1 MIAVILAAGLSK
13 RFGGK
18 KLIEKIN
25 DRPMILHTAE
35 LVGAYEFQQKVL
47 VYSDE
52 EVKKTVQAS
61 DLTSDFIFVHNT
73 HAEEGLSSSI
83 KLAIKTL
90 FQLNANRG
98 NCNIKSE
105 DHDNKN
111 QSNENQS
118 NENQSNKNHDNENQ
132 GMENQ
137 GMENQGMEN
146 QDMDNQGMENRGME
160 NQDMDNQGMENRGI
174 ESQDIEDRDT
184 EKRNTEDLYAYRE
197 TEEGIMFFVGDQ
209 PFLNEVT
216 VRKLNDA
223 YTEGKGSII
232 VPVYGADRGNPVIFS
247 SKWMKELMM
256 LEGDVG
262 GRVIIR
268 QNSSEVWEVPITDTE
283 IGRDIDTKEEYNA
296 VQAERILEL
305 HGETE

>member
-25 DRPMILHTAE
+25 NKPMILHTAE

-111 QSNENQS
+111 QCNENPSNVIQS
-118 NENQSNKNHDNENQ
+118 KEFQSNKNHHNENQGIENQGIENQGIENQ

-146 QDMDNQGMENRGME
+146 
-160 NQDMDNQGMENRGI
+160 RGI
-174 ESQDIEDRDT
+174 KNQDIEDRDT
-184 EKRNTEDLYAYRE
+184 EKRNTENLNTYRE

-268 QNSSEVWEVPITDTE
+268 QNSREVWEVPITDTE

-296 VQAERILEL
+296 VQAERIPEL

>member
-25 DRPMILHTAE
+25 DKPMILHTAE

-118 NENQSNKNHDNENQ
+118 NENQSNEIQSNKNHDNENQ

-137 GMENQGMEN
+137 
-146 QDMDNQGMENRGME
+146 DMDNQF
-160 NQDMDNQGMENRGI
+160 MENRGI

-184 EKRNTEDLYAYRE
+184 EKRNTENLYAYRE

-268 QNSSEVWEVPITDTE
+268 QNSREVWEVPITDTE

-296 VQAERILEL
+296 VQAERIPEL

>member
-25 DRPMILHTAE
+25 NKPMILHTAE

-90 FQLNANRG
+90 FQLNAKRG
-98 NCNIKSE
+98 NCNIKTE

-111 QSNENQS
+111 QSNKIK
-118 NENQSNKNHDNENQ
+118 SNKNHDNENQ
-132 GMENQ
+132 GMENR
-137 GMENQGMEN
+137 GMENQGIE
-146 QDMDNQGMENRGME
+146 NQGMENRGME
-160 NQDMDNQGMENRGI
+160 NQGI
-174 ESQDIEDRDT
+174 ENQDIEDRDT
-184 EKRNTEDLYAYRE
+184 EKRNTESLHAYRE

-268 QNSSEVWEVPITDTE
+268 QNSREVWEVPITDTE

-296 VQAERILEL
+296 VQAERIPEL

>member
-25 DRPMILHTAE
+25 NKPMILHTAE

-61 DLTSDFIFVHNT
+61 DLTTDFIFVHNI

-111 QSNENQS
+111 QCNENPSNVIQS
-118 NENQSNKNHDNENQ
+118 KEFQSNKNHHNENQ
-132 GMENQ
+132 GIE
-137 GMENQGMEN
+137 
-146 QDMDNQGMENRGME
+146 NQGMENRGME
-160 NQDMDNQGMENRGI
+160 NQVMENRGMVNRDM
-174 ESQDIEDRDT
+174 ENQDIEDRDT
-184 EKRNTEDLYAYRE
+184 EKRNTENLNTYRE

-209 PFLNEVT
+209 PFLNVVT

-268 QNSSEVWEVPITDTE
+268 QNSREVWEVPITDTE
-283 IGRDIDTKEEYNA
+283 IGRDIDTKEEYND
-296 VQAERILEL
+296 VQAERIPEL

>member
-25 DRPMILHTAE
+25 DKPMILHTAE

-61 DLTSDFIFVHNT
+61 DLTSEFIYVHNT

-90 FQLNANRG
+90 FQLNADRG

-105 DHDNKN
+105 DHDNENQNNKK
-111 QSNENQS
+111 QSNEI
-118 NENQSNKNHDNENQ
+118 QSNKNHDNVNQ

-137 GMENQGMEN
+137 GMENKSMEK
-146 QDMDNQGMENRGME
+146 
-160 NQDMDNQGMENRGI
+160 
-174 ESQDIEDRDT
+174 QDIEDLDT
-184 EKRNTEDLYAYRE
+184 DKRNIENLYTYRE

-209 PFLNEVT
+209 PFLNGDT
-216 VRKLNDA
+216 IRKLVDA
-223 YTEGKGSII
+223 FTEEKGSII

-247 SKWMKELMM
+247 TKWMKELQK

-268 QNSSEVWEVPITDTE
+268 QNSSEVWEVPITDRE

-296 VQAERILEL
+296 VQAERI
-305 HGETE
+305 

>member
-25 DRPMILHTAE
+25 NKPMILHTAE

-61 DLTSDFIFVHNT
+61 DLTTDFIFVHNI

-90 FQLNANRG
+90 FQLNADGG
-98 NCNIKSE
+98 NCNIKTE

-111 QSNENQS
+111 QSNEIK
-118 NENQSNKNHDNENQ
+118 SNKNHDNENQ
-132 GMENQ
+132 GMEKQ
-137 GMENQGMEN
+137 VME
-146 QDMDNQGMENRGME
+146 NQGMENRGME
-160 NQDMDNQGMENRGI
+160 NQGIENRGMENQVMENRGMVNRDM
-174 ESQDIEDRDT
+174 ENQDIEDRDT
-184 EKRNTEDLYAYRE
+184 EKRNTENLNTYRE

-209 PFLNEVT
+209 PFLNVVT

-268 QNSSEVWEVPITDTE
+268 QNSREVWEVPITDTE
-283 IGRDIDTKEEYNA
+283 IGRDIDTKEEYND
-296 VQAERILEL
+296 VQAERIPEL

>member
-25 DRPMILHTAE
+25 DKPMILHTAE

-61 DLTSDFIFVHNT
+61 DLTSEFIYVHNT

-90 FQLNANRG
+90 FQLNADRG

-105 DHDNKN
+105 DHDNENQNNKK
-111 QSNENQS
+111 QSNEI
-118 NENQSNKNHDNENQ
+118 QSNKNHDNVNQ

-137 GMENQGMEN
+137 GMENKSMEK
-146 QDMDNQGMENRGME
+146 
-160 NQDMDNQGMENRGI
+160 
-174 ESQDIEDRDT
+174 QDIEDLDT
-184 EKRNTEDLYAYRE
+184 DKRNIENLYTYRE

-209 PFLNEVT
+209 PFLNGDT
-216 VRKLNDA
+216 IRKLVDA
-223 YTEGKGSII
+223 FTEEKGSII

-247 SKWMKELMM
+247 TKWMKELQK

-268 QNSSEVWEVPITDTE
+268 QNSSEVWEVPITDRE

-296 VQAERILEL
+296 VQAERISKL
-305 HGETE
+305 HGKTK

>member
-25 DRPMILHTAE
+25 NKPMILHTAE

-111 QSNENQS
+111 QCNENPSNVIQS
-118 NENQSNKNHDNENQ
+118 KEFQSNKNHHNENQGIENQGIENQGIENQ

-146 QDMDNQGMENRGME
+146 
-160 NQDMDNQGMENRGI
+160 RGI
-174 ESQDIEDRDT
+174 KNQDIEDRDT
-184 EKRNTEDLYAYRE
+184 EKRNTENLNTYRE
-197 TEEGIMFFVGDQ
+197 TEEGTMLFVGDQ

-268 QNSSEVWEVPITDTE
+268 QNSREVWEVPITDTE

-296 VQAERILEL
+296 VQAERIPEL

>member
-25 DRPMILHTAE
+25 GKPMILHTAE

-61 DLTSDFIFVHNT
+61 EMASDFIYVHNA

-90 FQLNANRG
+90 IQLNADRG
-98 NCNIKSE
+98 NCNIKTE

-111 QSNENQS
+111 QCNENPSNVIQS
-118 NENQSNKNHDNENQ
+118 KEFQSNKNHHNENQ
-132 GMENQ
+132 GIENQ
-137 GMENQGMEN
+137 GIEN
-146 QDMDNQGMENRGME
+146 
-160 NQDMDNQGMENRGI
+160 
-174 ESQDIEDRDT
+174 QDIEDRRMETQVIEDRDI
-184 EKRNTEDLYAYRE
+184 EKRDTKNLYMYRE

-216 VRKLNDA
+216 VRKLNAA

-247 SKWMKELMM
+247 SKWMKELRM

-296 VQAERILEL
+296 VQAERIPEL